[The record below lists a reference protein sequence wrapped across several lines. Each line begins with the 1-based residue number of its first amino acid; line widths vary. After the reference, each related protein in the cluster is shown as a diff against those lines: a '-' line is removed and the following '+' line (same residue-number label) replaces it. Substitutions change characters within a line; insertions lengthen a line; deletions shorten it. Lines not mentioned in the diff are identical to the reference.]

1 MIKLEIGH
9 EVELEYGGRAAI
21 TGIIGKGIHDIV
33 YIASYNGTQWALKWY
48 DIDKLDDPEKML
60 KNLKDNVS
68 DGAPN
73 NKFMWPK
80 YITKKYSDG
89 SFGFLM
95 EMKPES
101 FEYLVDILKGYKIVN
116 EPETGRANKKNVRF
130 SSLFAMTASA
140 LNIVNAFRKL
150 HKAEK
155 TYQYLDDN
163 GFFINADTGAI
174 LVGGCDH
181 IVRNGDAKALKG
193 GMPGYMAPEL
203 VKGVACPDIN
213 TDRYTL
219 AASLFKLL
227 FRGDPLEGRKVV
239 NDICLTEEEI
249 LRHYGEDAL
258 FVYDPNDDSNR
269 PVRGIHD
276 SVMKFWETYPDY
288 IKEVFTKAF
297 TDGLNDPS
305 KRVDESEWQS
315 VLTRLRAEVIQCPM
329 CGRTNFARFFDK
341 ADHKTYKCTNCREEI
356 PTLEMSH
363 HKWRTPVFKGA
374 KIYECDI
381 YSDSN
386 DFLTV
391 VGEVVEN
398 KLRPGVFGI
407 KNCSDRKWKAK
418 MKDGV
423 FHDIEP
429 GKGFPIWEGLEI
441 DFGEVKA
448 KM

>member
-1 MIKLEIGH
+1 MIELETGH
-9 EVELEYGGRAAI
+9 EVELEYGGRAEI
-21 TGIIGKGIHDIV
+21 TGLIGKGIHDIV
-33 YIASYNGTQWALKWY
+33 YIASYNGSQWALKWY
-48 DIDKLDDPEKML
+48 DLEKLDDPEKML
-60 KNLKDNVS
+60 SNLKENIS

-80 YITKKYSDG
+80 YMTKKYSDG

-101 FEYLVDILKGYKIVN
+101 FEYLSDILKGYKIVN
-116 EPETGRANKKNVRF
+116 EHETGRANKKNVKF
-130 SSLFAMTASA
+130 SSLFSMTTAA

-150 HKAEK
+150 HSTGK
-155 TYQYLDDN
+155 TYQYLDDG

-181 IVRNGDAKALKG
+181 IVKNGTAKPIAN

-203 VKGVACPDIN
+203 VMGEACPDIN

-227 FRGDPLEGRKVV
+227 FRGDPLEGKKVV
-239 NDICLTEEEI
+239 DDICLEKKE
-249 LRHYGEDAL
+249 LLKHYGENAV
-258 FVYDPNDDSNR
+258 FVYDPENDSNR

-276 SVMKFWETYPDY
+276 SVMKFWETYPEY
-288 IKEVFTKAF
+288 VKEIFTRAF
-297 TDGLNDPS
+297 TEGLKDPE
-305 KRVDESEWQS
+305 KRVDESDWQT
-315 VLTRLRAEVIQCPM
+315 VLIRLRAEVIRCPM
-329 CGRTNFARFFDK
+329 CGRTNFAHFFER
-341 ADHKTYKCTNCREEI
+341 ADHKTYKCPNCREEI

-363 HKWRTPVFKGA
+363 RKWRMPIFKGA
-374 KIYECDI
+374 KFYECDI
-381 YSDSN
+381 YTDST
-386 DFLTV
+386 DFLSV

-398 KLRPGVFGI
+398 KLRSGYYGI
-407 KNCSDRKWKAK
+407 KNCSERKWRAK
-418 MKDGV
+418 MRDGA